1 LFVQV
6 DVAYQYL
13 SFFLEDDDELKR
25 VRHVVAAAVAAVA
38 AVAAAAAVAVV
49 LPLLTTRFVQIGEE
63 YKSGRMLSG
72 ELKKILIDTIT
83 VR

>member
-1 LFVQV
+1 VACQSLHFLFVG
-6 DVAYQYL
+6 A
-13 SFFLEDDDELKR
+13 SR
-25 VRHVVAAAVAAVA
+25 SSGGGGAAA
-38 AVAAAAAVAVV
+38 AVV

-72 ELKKILIDTIT
+72 ELKKILIDAIT